1 MLRQFYISSKCNIV
15 YNSWSA
21 LIAKYRSAVDLM
33 HMISLCY
40 WALTTLRLAKEQLGV
55 WQSGKLEQYLTLEHH
70 TWVVAGTSLPAACH

>member
-15 YNSWSA
+15 YNSCSA
-21 LIAKYRSAVDLM
+21 LIAKYRSAVDL
-33 HMISLCY
+33 CY
-40 WALTTLRLAKEQLGV
+40 WTLTTLRLAKEQLGV